1 MSSEIDL
8 DAAMTRLN
16 GVVKQTPVLR
26 SRLLDERGGAEV
38 HLKAENLQ
46 TTGAFKFRGAFN
58 AIAALDADVRGRGII
73 SFSSGNHAQAV
84 ARAAQIFNVP
94 ATIVMPH
101 DSPASKRSATE
112 AYGAEIISYDRYTE
126 SREDVAAAIRDE
138 RALTLIPPFDHLEV
152 IAGQSTCVQEFFNQ
166 SGSMDQLVISVGGGG
181 LISGSALAAHR
192 QNPDCQ
198 IVGVEPVA
206 GNDVQLSL
214 QQDQIVHIEVP
225 ETIADGQQTTSPGI
239 HTFEIMRR
247 HVARIATVTD
257 TQILEAMDWLFRYQ
271 KQVVEPS
278 GACALAALL
287 CGEVQPVGQRVGV
300 ILCGGNIS
308 LERFTDLLQQ
318 RTVE

>member
-26 SRLLDERGGAEV
+26 SRLLDERVGAEV

-58 AIAALDADVRGRGII
+58 AIAALDADVRERGII

-101 DSPASKRSATE
+101 DAPASKRSATE

-166 SGSMDQLVISVGGGG
+166 SGSMDQLIISVGGGG
-181 LISGSALAAHR
+181 LISGSALAAH
-192 QNPDCQ
+192 
-198 IVGVEPVA
+198 
-206 GNDVQLSL
+206 
-214 QQDQIVHIEVP
+214 
-225 ETIADGQQTTSPGI
+225 
-239 HTFEIMRR
+239 
-247 HVARIATVTD
+247 
-257 TQILEAMDWLFRYQ
+257 
-271 KQVVEPS
+271 
-278 GACALAALL
+278 
-287 CGEVQPVGQRVGV
+287 
-300 ILCGGNIS
+300 
-308 LERFTDLLQQ
+308 
-318 RTVE
+318 